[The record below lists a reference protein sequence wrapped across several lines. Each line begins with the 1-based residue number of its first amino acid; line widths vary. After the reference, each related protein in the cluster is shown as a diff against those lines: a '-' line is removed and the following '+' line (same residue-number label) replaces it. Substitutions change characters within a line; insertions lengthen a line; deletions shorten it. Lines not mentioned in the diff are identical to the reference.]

1 MSMRSL
7 IAACVLW
14 MVANGL
20 LPDAR
25 AQVPE
30 SPHLRVLGP
39 RDGLPTSFVKALD
52 RDAAGFIWVATSDG
66 LARYDGSGF
75 RLWRHEPG
83 DPRTL
88 PGNMMQAVH
97 IDSRDRV
104 WTTSEFGGIS
114 MLDATRDGFRH
125 WRRSTH
131 PVLGSDD
138 IFAFASRGEILW
150 FGTGDAGL
158 YQMSLRGDPASWTP
172 ARIEGVPSDTIINL
186 ATDRQGRLWIASLEG
201 LAVLENGRVR
211 PMPLPGDTP
220 MPLVYSVL
228 ADGPRL
234 WVGAATGI
242 FRREADGRWL
252 RLPYADMFER
262 PNAAVSLARGRD
274 GALWIGS
281 QRGLWRAA
289 NDAATPYP
297 LLTEPQYQP
306 GSVLAILAQPDGGLW
321 AGLPGLGLG
330 YLRSDWRAIAQM
342 RQSVDGTGL
351 RGTGYRAV
359 APAREGGVWVAGV
372 DGHVERV
379 DGQGVAERI
388 GEDVRAQLP
397 RAKPVVLREDALGQ
411 LWIYYGRT
419 GLWRIGRDGRL
430 DNWLPGE
437 GADSA
442 ADAGYDLMADD
453 AKGRLWLSIPNE
465 GLEARDIVS
474 GKRLRRIEAAEAG
487 LGDGDQ
493 EALRIGPGGRVWV
506 AGGFGLGWLDEAS
519 GRIVSPPPL
528 RGARVFSFGFA
539 GDDALWLHRIDG
551 LAYHLRDS
559 GGNWKQAARLAAGR
573 ELPSLQPTG
582 LEVDAR
588 GRVWLSSQRGM
599 YHWDARRKHMD
610 HVGIQHGLT
619 NQEFVDRGLAMS
631 TGGMLAAATQ
641 DGSVVLLDTRFP
653 DPLPQVPALR
663 IDGIDVRRAGAWLR
677 QPMSRGAMSFGPDDR
692 ELRLTGH
699 LLAYDDPSGTR
710 YWSRLEGFDQGW
722 VEQDAQGERIFSGL
736 GPGHYR
742 LRMRARDAAGN
753 SAEEQTLE
761 FDIRPPWWRTLPA
774 MLGGLV
780 LLGLMVA
787 WYARGYRRRLERN
800 HAFALAE
807 QKRNLAEQA
816 SEAKTRFLAT
826 LGHEIRTPMTG
837 VLGMAELLQ
846 STPLDQRQ
854 RGQVQAIWRAGRH
867 LLRLVN
873 DALDLARIE
882 AGKLV
887 LAEEPFELAGVVD
900 EVVAL
905 MRPLAERKGL
915 SFVLDAAPETLGWR
929 IGDRTRVEQVLL
941 NLLGNAI
948 KFTEHG
954 EVGLALAATAD
965 GGMRFTVHDTGPGL
979 NEEQR
984 QRLFRRFEQA
994 EGARTSARY
1003 GGSGLGLAISQELAA
1018 AMGGRIDLESTPGV
1032 GTRFRV
1038 SLPLSVAQAS
1048 TQASVVDQAV
1058 ATRPRNALDLLLVE
1072 DDPTVAEVVSGL
1084 LRAQGHAVRHAANGL
1099 AALVDAK
1106 AQRFDA
1112 ALLDLDLPG
1121 IDGFALA
1128 RQMRSGGFTRPLLAV
1143 TARADAEAE
1152 QLAREAGFDAFL
1164 RKPVT
1169 SEMLATGLDQAAANR
1184 DAALR

>member
-1 MSMRSL
+1 MRGCV
-7 IAACVLW
+7 AACLLW
-14 MVANGL
+14 MAWIGWMPAL
-20 LPDAR
+20 R

-83 DPRTL
+83 NPRAL

-97 IDSRDRV
+97 VDGRDRV

-114 MLDATRDGFRH
+114 MLDGARVGFRH
-125 WRRSTH
+125 WRRSSQ
-131 PVLGSDD
+131 PVMGSDD
-138 IFAFASRGEILW
+138 IFAFASHADSLW

-158 YQMSLRGDPASWTP
+158 YAMSLRGDPAGWTP
-172 ARIEGVPSDTIINL
+172 ERIEGVPSETIVNL
-186 ATDRQGRLWIASLEG
+186 AVDRTGRLWIATLEG
-201 LAVLENGRVR
+201 LAVLEKGKVR
-211 PMPLPGDTP
+211 AMPLPGDTP

-228 ADGPRL
+228 TDGPRI
-234 WVGAATGI
+234 WVGTAIGI

-262 PNAAVSLARGRD
+262 PNAAISLARGRD

-281 QRGLWRAA
+281 QRGLWRVA

-297 LLTEPQYQP
+297 VLTEPLYQP
-306 GSVLAILAQPDGGLW
+306 GSVQALLALPDGGLW
-321 AGLPGLGLG
+321 TGLPGLGLG
-330 YLRSDWRAIAQM
+330 YLRSDWRSIAQM
-342 RQSVDGTGL
+342 RQSVDGSGL

-359 APAREGGVWVAGV
+359 APARAGGVWVAGV
-372 DGHVERV
+372 DGYVERI
-379 DGQGVAERI
+379 DGEGVAERL
-388 GEDVRAQLP
+388 GEEVRAQLP
-397 RAKPVVLREDALGQ
+397 RAKPVVLREDRLGQ

-430 DNWLPGE
+430 DSWLPGE
-437 GADSA
+437 GADA
-442 ADAGYDLMADD
+442 APDAGFDLMAEDTR
-453 AKGRLWLSIPNE
+453 GRLWLSVPGE
-465 GLEARDIVS
+465 GLEARDIVT
-474 GKRLRRIEAAEAG
+474 GKRVRQLPAATAG

-493 EALRIGPGGRVWV
+493 EALRMGPDGRLWV

-519 GRIVSPPPL
+519 GRIVSPPGL
-528 RGARVFSFGFA
+528 RGARVFAFGFA
-539 GDDALWLHRIDG
+539 ADDALWLHRIDG
-551 LAYHLRDS
+551 LAYHLRD
-559 GGNWKQAARLAAGR
+559 GAGNWKEAARLPAGR
-573 ELPSLQPTG
+573 DLPSLQPGG

-588 GRVWLSSQRGM
+588 GRVWLSSQRGL
-599 YHWDARRKHMD
+599 YRWDARRKHMD

-619 NQEFVDRGLAMS
+619 NQEFVDRGLALGA
-631 TGGMLAAATQ
+631 GGVLSAATQ

-653 DPLPQVPALR
+653 DPQPEVPALR
-663 IDGIDVRRAGAWLR
+663 IDGIDVRRAGAWLP
-677 QPMSRGAMSFGPDDR
+677 QPTPGPLSFGPDDR

-699 LLAYDDPSGTR
+699 LLAYDDPAGTR
-710 YWSRLEGFDQGW
+710 YWSRLDGFDRGW
-722 VEQDAQGERIFSGL
+722 VEQGAQGERIFSGL
-736 GPGHYR
+736 GPGRYR
-742 LRMRARDAAGN
+742 LHMRAMDAAGN
-753 SAEEQTLE
+753 SAREQTID
-761 FDIRPPWWRTLPA
+761 FSIRPPWWRTTPA
-774 MLGGLV
+774 
-780 LLGLMVA
+780 LLAAALATLLLAA
-787 WYARGYRRRLERN
+787 WLARDYRRRLERN
-800 HAFALAE
+800 HAYALAE
-807 QKRNLAEQA
+807 QKRTLAEQA

-846 STPLDQRQ
+846 STPLDERQ

-887 LAEEPFELAGVVD
+887 LAEEGFEMRGVID

-905 MRPLAERKGL
+905 MQPLAERKSLG
-915 SFVLDAAPETLGWR
+915 FVLDASPEVTGWR
-929 IGDRTRVEQVLL
+929 IGDRTRVEQILL

-948 KFTEHG
+948 KFTEQG
-954 EVGLALAATAD
+954 EVGLSVGPAVGD
-965 GGMRFTVHDTGPGL
+965 GLVFAVHDTGPGL
-979 NEEQR
+979 NEKQR

-1038 SLPLSVAQAS
+1038 SLPLAVADAQ
-1048 TQASVVDQAV
+1048 TQATVVDQAMV
-1058 ATRPRNALDLLLVE
+1058 TPPRNALDLLLVE

-1084 LRAQGHAVRHAANGL
+1084 LRAQGHEVRHAANGL
-1099 AALVDAK
+1099 AALVDST

-1121 IDGFALA
+1121 MDGFALA
-1128 RQMRSGGFTRPLLAV
+1128 RQMRGNGFSGPLLAV

-1152 QLAREAGFDAFL
+1152 ALAGDAGFDAFL

-1169 SEMLATGLDQAAANR
+1169 SDMLAAGLD
-1184 DAALR
+1184 DAFRRRADQPG